1 MKIYS
6 PKKIIF
12 PKGVAR
18 GEYDLLGW
26 INLHMSRTSMQ
37 LIVYYTESTHGHG
50 LLFLLLLTDF
60 HMLHILIVLI
70 VFLLFIFLDL
80 QHNWRGMFPKMHK
93 SCTKIGILLCFY
105 KYSIYFKRSNIY
117 ASNSTSVSFCSCKN
131 EKKHRMNNCVDF
143 LDVDTLSVN
152 SPLIE
157 RGIACLL
164 ALPSCLFSIDRL
176 PRTFTCQRRINLAGK
191 FARLP
196 KRWNMKF
203 IFGEYE
209 FYSSESR
216 VLVNQSKQAF
226 YKYIY
231 MRYNNICYSDP
242 RQGI

>member
-18 GEYDLLGW
+18 GEYDVLGW

-50 LLFLLLLTDF
+50 LSFLLLLTDF
-60 HMLHILIVLI
+60 HMLHLLIVCFSYFWTSNI
-70 VFLLFIFLDL
+70 TDE
-80 QHNWRGMFPKMHK
+80 GSFPK
-93 SCTKIGILLCFY
+93 CTNYALKLVSYCVFTNTPFTSNDPIFTLKIQHLCHFALAKINRNIERITVWIFGY
-105 KYSIYFKRSNIY
+105 WYCLCRSTICW
-117 ASNSTSVSFCSCKN
+117 F
-131 EKKHRMNNCVDF
+131 R
-143 LDVDTLSVN
+143 
-152 SPLIE
+152 PLIE
-157 RGIACLL
+157 RRIACLW
-164 ALPSCLFSIDRL
+164 ALPFCLFSIDRL
-176 PRTFTCQRRINLAGK
+176 PRTFTYQRRINMAGK

-216 VLVNQSKQAF
+216 VQLNHF
-226 YKYIY
+226 INIFIWGIIIIYIRVLKRDAN
-231 MRYNNICYSDP
+231 M
-242 RQGI
+242 